1 MYHCTKMSS
10 SAQVAV
16 QNRYARWP
24 IASPSAKYSNSASIV
39 TKPTASA
46 TIAVEPHKTIPTTNG
61 ISTAAVATRFQVIEK
76 ESPQKSRS
84 SSHHIERNKSR
95 PRGFDPHPDQ
105 SFSVIPSVAIE
116 DSDLVGRDLLFIG
129 MPRKLILSQLSQ
141 RPAFR
146 QRSRISL

>member
-39 TKPTASA
+39 TNPTANA
-46 TIAVEPHKTIPTTNG
+46 TIAVDPHKTIPTANG

-76 ESPQKSRS
+76 DSPDNSRS
-84 SSHHIERNKSR
+84 SSLHIARNKSR
-95 PRGFDPHPDQ
+95 NRWFYPIETELFCHSERSEGSAFCERDQNDPN
-105 SFSVIPSVAIE
+105 FSMSE
-116 DSDLVGRDLLFIG
+116 STE
-129 MPRKLILSQLSQ
+129 LS
-141 RPAFR
+141 